1 MPGDRTGKAAR
12 RSDGSSLSVVL
23 VYLDH
28 AATSPLRP
36 EAATAMA
43 SVATE
48 SLGNPSGTHRAARAA
63 RRLLDDARDEL
74 AAFLGA
80 EPGEVVLTSGGTE
93 ADNLAVRGVLARGG
107 SGRCSAIE
115 HHAVLEPV
123 LALGGIAVAVHRDG
137 VIDLDA
143 LAASLDDDVALV
155 SVMLVNNETGIV
167 QPLDDVAEVVRTH
180 APRALLHT
188 DAVQAASWADLPSST
203 AVADLVSVSAHKF
216 GGPVGVGALV
226 VRGDVPL
233 VAQLLGGGQERER
246 RSGTPNVVGAV
257 GAAAAARA
265 TIADRAEEGSRLRA
279 LRDRLASELG
289 ALPGVHEAGGATAP
303 RAPTIVDVHIDGI
316 ESEALLFL
324 LDRAGVCASAASS
337 CASGALDPSHVL
349 AAMGVPR
356 RAARG
361 SLRLSLGWSSSE
373 ADVDAALD
381 AVSAA
386 LHQLRTRRAS

>member
-1 MPGDRTGKAAR
+1 MAR
-12 RSDGSSLSVVL
+12 
-23 VYLDH
+23 
-28 AATSPLRP
+28 
-36 EAATAMA
+36 
-43 SVATE
+43 VATQD
-48 SLGNPSGTHRAARAA
+48 LGNPSGTHRAARAA

-74 AAFLGA
+74 ASFLGA

-93 ADNLAVRGVLARGG
+93 SDNLAVRGVLAGGG

-115 HHAVLEPV
+115 HHAVLEPI
-123 LALGGIAVAVHRDG
+123 LALGGATVAVHHDG
-137 VIDLDA
+137 VIDLEA
-143 LAASLDDDVALV
+143 LAASLDEGVALV

-167 QPLDDVAEVVRTH
+167 QPLDAVAEVVRAH
-180 APRALLHT
+180 APRALLHS
-188 DAVQAASWADLPSST
+188 DAVQAASWADLSMAT
-203 AVADLVSVSAHKF
+203 AAADLVTVSAHKF
-216 GGPVGVGALV
+216 GGPAGVGALV

-265 TIADRAEEGSRLRA
+265 TVDGRAGEVPRLRV
-279 LRDRLASELG
+279 LRDHLAAELT
-289 ALPGVHEAGGATAP
+289 ALPGVHEAGGATVV
-303 RAPTIVDVHIDGI
+303 RAPTIVDVYVDGI

-361 SLRLSLGWSSSE
+361 SLRLSLGWSSTA
-373 ADVDAALD
+373 ADVDAALEV
-381 AVSAA
+381 VSAA
-386 LHQLRTRRAS
+386 LEQLRTRRAS